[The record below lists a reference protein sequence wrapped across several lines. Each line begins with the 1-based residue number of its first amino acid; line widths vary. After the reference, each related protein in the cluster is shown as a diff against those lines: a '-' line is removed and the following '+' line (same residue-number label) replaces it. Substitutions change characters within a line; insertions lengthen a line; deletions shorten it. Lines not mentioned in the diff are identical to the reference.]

1 MNILNIEYLGHVYT
15 AQYKVTED
23 DHLVVHLPNG
33 EMRETALRGIRPQL
47 SAKTHLVAYA
57 MTQTRSRHR
66 VQARTG
72 HHRW

>member
-1 MNILNIEYLGHVYT
+1 
-15 AQYKVTED
+15 
-23 DHLVVHLPNG
+23 
-33 EMRETALRGIRPQL
+33 L